1 MANLSNQILNRLDT
15 IESLIRQEQIQL
27 LTLDEAAL
35 YLRLSR
41 SYLYKLTST
50 SKIAFSKP
58 NGKVLYFT
66 KHDLDDWA
74 TSSRVL
80 SQGELEQK
88 AIDYTNSIRRG
99 RK

>member
-1 MANLSNQILNRLDT
+1 MANLNNQILNRLDA
-15 IESLIRQEQIQL
+15 IESLIRQEQVQL
-27 LTLDEAAL
+27 LTLEEAAA

-41 SYLYKLTST
+41 SHLYKLTS
-50 SKIAFSKP
+50 SGKIAFSKP

-66 KHDLDDWA
+66 KRDLDAWA

-80 SQGELEQK
+80 SQGELTQK
-88 AIDYTNSIRRG
+88 AIDYTTSVRGG